1 MLRQSQTPIRTTS
14 DGTIPYLWHWYRING
29 VLTTEDTV
37 ILIPFIHQSY
47 VCFFLQT
54 NSISSHQVKQRHPQ
68 TTLWNQCWTPP
79 MTLQSFNNPN
89 SIPLST
95 IQWRVRHKGNLT
107 HVANSNEIRCGIHK
121 ENGHYIVN
129 CTKEQW
135 FDNQWRQQSI
145 ISVVPALAWPESP
158 SFGLALGSLGF
169 VTSQTKSKAKK
180 LAWPGLALA

>member
-1 MLRQSQTPIRTTS
+1 MVMCHGVASGLEFGNCTCTCVTHDHDTMVLPIPVSHPTS
-14 DGTIPYLWHWYRING
+14 
-29 VLTTEDTV
+29 
-37 ILIPFIHQSY
+37 IHQSY
-47 VCFFLQT
+47 VHFVLQT
-54 NSISSHQVKQRHPQ
+54 NSILSHQVKRWQPQ
-68 TTLWNQCWTPP
+68 TTLWHQNWTPSS
-79 MTLQSFNNPN
+79 TLQSFNNLI
-89 SIPLST
+89 SILLST
-95 IQWRVRHKGNLT
+95 IQWRVRHEGNLT

-169 VTSQTKSKAKK
+169 VKSQTKSKAKQ